1 MDRTANYTIKGF
13 LYQFNVTLEKIL
25 KSNNEDQ
32 ICIEGIVEDIDIY
45 DGEGIEA
52 FQCKYHETKDNFTL
66 SLIYKPVLLMLFDFF
81 KNDSKNIKYRL
92 YIHVPNIPENYK
104 LTKEDI
110 DKILKNK
117 NEEYKKILVK
127 INDILTEDKIPKF
140 LENFKII
147 AGKSKEELEEEL
159 HNLLKKELGFN
170 LKDVQDIFY
179 PNVIERIAEI
189 SAIREIEK
197 RKVTKNEILS
207 DLRKKKS
214 TAITRWTRELKNYKE
229 LLTIRKKQLKDNLSE
244 NNRKRYL
251 IFDSSKIKD
260 FDEHIVIFV
269 KKFVNKY
276 SHKVN
281 LHKKLPIF
289 WIIDYKKE
297 NVEKLVSR
305 LYKKEIIST
314 TGYVGNEFY
323 KNYFLREPMTRNNE
337 KEFYLRICGENEEL
351 TKIFNENKPDDLFI
365 ISCKEIEQ
373 IDVID
378 INLEYLEIENLNELE
393 YLLNMGELK

>member
-32 ICIEGIVEDIDIY
+32 ICIEGIVEDIDVY

-52 FQCKYHETKDNFTL
+52 FQCKYHETQENFTL
-66 SLIYKPVLLMLFDFF
+66 SLIYKPILFMLFDFF
-81 KNDSKNIKYRL
+81 KNDSKNVKYRL
-92 YIHVPNIPENYK
+92 YIHAPNIPENYQ

-117 NEEYKKILVK
+117 NKDYKKILVE
-127 INDILTEDKIPKF
+127 INNILIEDKILKF

-159 HNLLKKELGFN
+159 HNLLKEELSFN

-229 LLTIRKKQLKDNLSE
+229 LLSIRKKQLKDNLSE
-244 NNRKRYL
+244 NNRKRYF
-251 IFDSSKIKD
+251 IFNSSKIKD
-260 FDEHIVIFV
+260 FDELIVVFI
-269 KKFVNKY
+269 KKFVDKY
-276 SHKVN
+276 SHKIN
-281 LHKKLPIF
+281 LHRKLPIF

-297 NVEKLVSR
+297 NLEKLVSR

-314 TGYVGNEFY
+314 TGYIGNEFH

-365 ISCKEIEQ
+365 INCKEIEE

-378 INLEYLEIENLNELE
+378 INLEHLEIENLNELE
-393 YLLNMGELK
+393 YLLNMGELE